1 MKMIILITI
10 KEVNLIM
17 FNNINKIE
25 TDSFILKIKSKERI
39 LFNIYSEKTKL
50 KTLINNIPP
59 GINDCYKILS
69 IKGGFSSI
77 GIISY
82 IAEKEKIEDL
92 YVSTFRIGKKQFEEL
107 QRLKRM
113 KLLDNVHLITSES
126 QKKIDSTQMYKG
138 KIYNYFDYIQKVCE
152 EFNWNVCCYENHSKL
167 ILMKT
172 KNNNFY
178 VIETSSNLNEN
189 PKIEH
194 YSWENDEEL
203 FNWYKKFFE
212 LMIVGDNNGN

>member
-1 MKMIILITI
+1 
-10 KEVNLIM
+10 M
-17 FNNINKIE
+17 FNNLNKIE
-25 TDSFILKIKSKERI
+25 ADSFILKIKSKERI

-69 IKGGFSSI
+69 IKSGFSSI

-113 KLLDNVHLITSES
+113 KLLDNASLISSES

-138 KIYNYFDYIQKVCE
+138 KIYNYFAYIKKVCE
-152 EFNWNVCCYENHSKL
+152 EFNWNICCYENHSKL

-178 VIETSSNLNEN
+178 VVETSSNLNEN

-194 YSWENDEEL
+194 YSWENNEEL